1 MFTPLSPNWAVW
13 QPKEYKV
20 KFQIRLNET
29 TELLLKIEDGC
40 PNAVPTDKSVIVEN
54 NNAVDIVYQVIVDG
68 VSSGNIP
75 IISQARDTFSICGR
89 GETDIKSV
97 SVTNSQSNCPV
108 QSMIFNCSNAVFTE
122 DRQQLIVDVEAAIR
136 ETVVSDFTSQIVT
149 VETSVNNTIET
160 VETTLAEATSLVQ
173 SNLDSSVTTING
185 DIINLS
191 EEFNTNLTDA
201 TTDLQNQ
208 ILGINGAI
216 GFEVDSKIQDVAQE
230 LETQGT
236 LTIQYDTAVVDQQI
250 SDLQISISQQQQNID
265 TTISDI
271 TASINATVAQIEADF
286 VAYSDEVTA
295 RSNQL
300 IAESDARLNQTLDD
314 INNTFAP
321 LKDELEEIANST
333 AAIAESADNRIEEI
347 KNFTEEFL
355 GEQLQI
361 ANDTLKELN
370 ELDTKFNT
378 FEVFM
383 NNPPKAKIPAAIYI
397 WLSFNSFLILSLFFL
412 PASYLYAIRTFG
424 GNCLVPQNNMR
435 SYNRVDYF

>member
-1 MFTPLSPNWAVW
+1 MFTPLSPNWEIW

-54 NNAVDIVYQVIVDG
+54 NNAFDIIYQVTVDG
-68 VSSGNIP
+68 TVSGDIP

-89 GETDIKSV
+89 SETDIKSV

-108 QSMIFNCSNAVFTE
+108 QAMTFNCSNAVFTE

-149 VETSVNNTIET
+149 VETSVNNTIQT
-160 VETTLAEATSLVQ
+160 VETTLAEATDLVQ

-185 DIINLS
+185 DIINLN
-191 EEFNTNLTDA
+191 EAFNTNLTEA

-250 SDLQISISQQQQNID
+250 SDLETSISQQQQNID

-300 IAESDARLNQTLDD
+300 IAESDARLNQTLDN

-333 AAIAESADNRIEEI
+333 AAIAESADNRIDEI
-347 KNFTEEFL
+347 QNFTEEFL

-370 ELDTKFNT
+370 DLDRKFNT

-383 NNPPKAKIPAAIYI
+383 NDPPKATVPVVMYI
-397 WLSFNSFLILSLFFL
+397 WMAFNTVFSIVLAIL
-412 PASYLYAIRTFG
+412 YGTKIRAMG
-424 GNCLVPQNNMR
+424 G
-435 SYNRVDYF
+435 YNSVEYI